1 MAGMDRRQVLKAAG
15 VTSTIP
21 FASGLGAASGGDNRG
36 GGREQRACPQ
46 SNCIHPV
53 LGYSGLEGD
62 GQLPEPL
69 QPDHEVD
76 LETRPQ
82 EGRPVPEFY
91 FEPTGRFVEAGDVV
105 RFNLATPDHT
115 VTAYHP
121 RLGRQRRVPEGI
133 PPFSSPVLGTD
144 AFWLYRFDEPGVYD
158 VLCAP
163 HEIFG
168 MVMRIVVGEPTAE
181 FGPEGTVETEGGE
194 IELRPPALTAALVY
208 DDPMLEPAT
217 IAEQGSIS
225 WDDLMPESKR
235 LLVEFPEPPA
245 E

>member
-1 MAGMDRRQVLKAAG
+1 M
-15 VTSTIP
+15 
-21 FASGLGAASGGDNRG
+21 
-36 GGREQRACPQ
+36 
-46 SNCIHPV
+46 
-53 LGYSGLEGD
+53 
-62 GQLPEPL
+62 
-69 QPDHEVD
+69 
-76 LETRPQ
+76 
-82 EGRPVPEFY
+82 PEFY
-91 FEPTGRFVEAGDVV
+91 FEPTGRFVETGDVV

-121 RLGRQRRVPEGI
+121 GLGRQRRVPEGI

-208 DDPMLEPAT
+208 DDPMLKPAT